1 MGKGFQRWHGNCL
14 GLVLLHRRN
23 KMKEHFSSVNSVLKD
38 HRDMNPLSMTLNNPA
53 NKKEQPE
60 DLTQAVAR
68 EDEAFLLDP
77 QEWYNSRM
85 KQIDLYDNGDID
97 GMDFNNAMESAN
109 FIRNMAGTTEGRELM
124 GQAHHTINPQSIIQL
139 FGL

>member
-1 MGKGFQRWHGNCL
+1 
-14 GLVLLHRRN
+14 
-23 KMKEHFSSVNSVLKD
+23 
-38 HRDMNPLSMTLNNPA
+38 MNPLSMTLNNPA